1 MTMTSCELVVDFAT
15 PLRFCRS
22 KRTDKNRMHIDLTW
36 VEPTAL
42 IGHFNLQPKPGE
54 DQGLLWLEGA
64 IELSTLLAYHGHN
77 LSDAAER
84 FSDLADQLEWR
95 QEHRD
100 DSYLDAQQLEAFYLE
115 LQAGNRPLE
124 ITLAFIEH
132 Y

>member
-1 MTMTSCELVVDFAT
+1 MTMMSCELVVDFAT
-15 PLRFCRS
+15 PLSFCPS
-22 KRTDKNRMHIDLTW
+22 TRTDKNRLHIDLTW
-36 VEPTAL
+36 VEPIAL

-64 IELSTLLAYHGHN
+64 IELSALLAYHGHN